1 MSTSKDDNKNRK
13 ELTLKSTGQA
23 SPTTIS
29 NNGSKIE
36 DVDEGRSNDVVNIQN
51 IDENLM
57 REFTREEAMNDAE
70 NFAIEHGLSKHT
82 SLFRRAALVA
92 RDGDK
97 YESIA
102 ELTEEDRTALFNEIH
117 HRWKQPWALY
127 FIAAVSAMA
136 AVVQGM
142 DETVVNGAQ
151 LYYFEEFG
159 ITNSWLQGLI
169 NASPYLACFTISVW
183 LTEPM
188 NNFFGRRGTIFI
200 MCIVAAVTS
209 IWEAVSHSWVNL
221 FIARFFLG
229 ISIGVKS
236 TTVPIYTAES
246 SPPAIRGALTMLWQT
261 FTAFGIMLGYIMDVA
276 FANVRPDTYLNW
288 RLMLGSTCVAPV
300 LVCCMVWFGPESP
313 RWYMKKNR
321 CSKAFEC
328 LLRLRRT
335 PLLAARDLYY
345 MHVNLR
351 VEKNMKTGRNLM
363 KEMFTVPRNR
373 RAAQSSFLLMFMQQ
387 FCGVNIIMYYSSV
400 IFVSAGVSP
409 NTAIL
414 ASLGAGILNFLFAL
428 PAIKIID
435 TWGRRPLL
443 LWTFPIMSISLF
455 FTGFC
460 FWIESQ
466 DVRLGLIALGIYLFI
481 IVYSPGEGPVPFTY
495 AAEAF
500 PLYIRD
506 FGMSA
511 AVAITW
517 GFSFL
522 LSVCWPSMLV
532 TFKPQG
538 AFSWY
543 AAWCL
548 IGWVMIFFVLP
559 ETKGR
564 TLEELDQVFS
574 VPTSV
579 HAKYQWRMLKLR
591 IGKLLGSKQGKKRGD
606 VYPAMA

>member
-1 MSTSKDDNKNRK
+1 MSTSIDDTKDR
-13 ELTLKSTGQA
+13 TA
-23 SPTTIS
+23 S
-29 NNGSKIE
+29 NNDSEMKNVDEGQSNDVAVNSKIE
-36 DVDEGRSNDVVNIQN
+36 
-51 IDENLM
+51 ENPLKQ
-57 REFTREEAMNDAE
+57 FTREQAMNDAE
-70 NFAIEHGLSKHT
+70 NFAVENGLAEHT

-97 YESIA
+97 YKSIT
-102 ELTEEDRTALFNEIH
+102 ELTEEDRTALLNEID

-127 FIAAVSAMA
+127 FIAAVNAMA

-209 IWEAVSHSWVNL
+209 IWEAVSNSWVNL

-276 FANVRPDTYLNW
+276 FVNVRPGTYLNW
-288 RLMLGSTCVAPV
+288 RLMLGSTFVAPL

-313 RWYMKKNR
+313 RWYIKKNR
-321 CSKAFEC
+321 CLKAFEG

-351 VEKNMKTGRNLM
+351 VEKNMKAGRNLM
-363 KEMFTVPRNR
+363 KEMFTIPRNR

-387 FCGVNIIMYYSSV
+387 FCGVNVIMYYSSV
-400 IFVSAGVSP
+400 IFVNAGVTA
-409 NTAIL
+409 NTALL

-443 LWTFPIMSISLF
+443 LWTFPIMSICLF

-460 FWIESQ
+460 FWIESEH
-466 DVRLGLIALGIYLFI
+466 VRLGLVALGIYLFMI
-481 IVYSPGEGPVPFTY
+481 AYSPGEGPVPFTY

-517 GFSFL
+517 GFSFF
-522 LSVCWPSMLV
+522 LSVVWPSMLIS
-532 TFKPQG
+532 FKPQG
-538 AFSWY
+538 AFAWY
-543 AAWCL
+543 GAWCL
-548 IGWVMIFFVLP
+548 FGWVAIFFVLP

-579 HAKYQWRMLKLR
+579 HAKYQLRMLRWR
-591 IGKLLGSKQGKKRGD
+591 IGKLFGSKKVQMGG
-606 VYPAMA
+606 VVSPAVA